1 MMKFKKRAGRAS
13 VRERHKELRMILL
26 AAITCISFVPTTL
39 LAVLSFFH
47 YQEIITDNQ
56 QQQLE
61 IYTDQIERTLNTY
74 YELENLSLDDRK
86 EIKNYLF
93 KSSDQYDVF
102 LTDSNNKIVTP
113 SKLWRSGDKFNI
125 VENTLNEQLIF
136 SQRPITLDGWLLI
149 VSKRISEK
157 ELFFFQFELI
167 IIYLLCIGTGL
178 LLMYQLI
185 KVLTRKLRESDIKRM
200 ALFSE
205 ISHTNRLTTL
215 GKLAAGVAHE
225 INNPLAALHQQ
236 TGLLHDLVEFSDD
249 FPKKEKFISTTEN
262 IQAHVSRCQNITH
275 QLLLLSQTGVD
286 PKSNTDIN
294 ELIHNIVYLF
304 REKINHKIIKLQL
317 QLENNLPMVLGD
329 EDKIQQVLLKVIT
342 NAITSIDKD
351 GNIQIRTNLKKNGF
365 IEITIQDNGKGIE
378 PSVLKHIFDPFFT
391 TKDTGEG
398 TGLGLAIAHGLVK
411 GMGGEI
417 NVTNLQ
423 TGNGALFTVLLPSY
437 NNDNENINN

>member
-1 MMKFKKRAGRAS
+1 MKFKSGTDKAS
-13 VRERHKELRMILL
+13 VRERHKELRIILL

-39 LAVLSFFH
+39 LAILSFFH
-47 YQEIITDNQ
+47 YQEIIADDQ

-61 IYTDQIERTLNTY
+61 IYTNQIERTLNTY
-74 YELENLSLDDRK
+74 YKLDNLSSKDRE
-86 EIKNYLF
+86 EIKQYLLR
-93 KSSDQYDVF
+93 SSDQYDVF
-102 LTDSNNKIVTP
+102 LTDRYNKFITP
-113 SKLWRSGDKFNI
+113 SKLWRPGGTFNSRELMNSKEYI
-125 VENTLNEQLIF
+125 I
-136 SQRPITLDGWLLI
+136 SKRPLTLDGWSLI
-149 VSKRISEK
+149 VAKRVAGK
-157 ELFFFQFELI
+157 QLFFFQFELI
-167 IIYLLCIGTGL
+167 IIYLLCIGAGL

-249 FPKKEKFISTTEN
+249 FPQKDKFITTTEN

-286 PKSNTDIN
+286 PKNKTDIN
-294 ELIHNIVYLF
+294 ELIHDLVYLF
-304 REKINHKIIKLQL
+304 REKANRKKIKLQL
-317 QLENNLPMVLGD
+317 QLENNLPLVQGA
-329 EDKIQQVLLKVIT
+329 EDKIQQVLLKIIT
-342 NAITSIDKD
+342 NAITSIHQN
-351 GNIQIRTNLKKNGF
+351 GTIQIRTNLQKNGF
-365 IEITIQDNGKGIE
+365 IEIAVQDNGKGIE
-378 PSVLKHIFDPFFT
+378 PSVLKHLFDPFFT

-417 NVTNLQ
+417 SVTNLEAA
-423 TGNGALFTVLLPSY
+423 NGALFTVLLPSY
-437 NNDNENINN
+437 NGDNENINS